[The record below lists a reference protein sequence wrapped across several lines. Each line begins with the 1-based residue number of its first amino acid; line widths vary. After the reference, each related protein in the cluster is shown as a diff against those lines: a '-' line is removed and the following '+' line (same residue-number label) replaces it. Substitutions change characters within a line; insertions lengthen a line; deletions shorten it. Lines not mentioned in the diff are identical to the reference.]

1 MCGSIMGPKLSIC
14 NIPLN
19 GSISRVVYRALN
31 HPPPH
36 PPNHHHPQ
44 AQDMITITTQ
54 IRIIMKMKPL
64 FYQYLFSSRQST
76 LSERVSLSP
85 NF

>member
-31 HPPPH
+31 HPPP
-36 PPNHHHPQ
+36 PP
-44 AQDMITITTQ
+44 TQ
-54 IRIIMKMKPL
+54 P
-64 FYQYLFSSRQST
+64 SSSPSPGHDHDHYT
-76 LSERVSLSP
+76 NTNNNEDETSLLSISFLIP
-85 NF
+85 TKYTF